1 VWGESNKWKGWGLM
15 VGYVMG
21 AFVRPKGGIGTT
33 IPVVDFWVGI
43 G

>member
-1 VWGESNKWKGWGLM
+1 M
-15 VGYVMG
+15 IGYVMS
-21 AFVRPKGGIGTT
+21 AFVRSKGGIGTT